1 MAQGTAEHGGGDR
14 VSFGRLLRDFRV
26 GVGLTQDELAELAR
40 MSAGGISVL
49 ERGIRTAPR
58 RETIALLASALGLS
72 EADRR
77 RLEESAARPPRARRR
92 NSVVESEGAF
102 DRHNLPLA
110 LNSFLGREQECDQLL
125 KQLSERRLITICGVG
140 GVGKTRL
147 ALETARNLV
156 ESFRD
161 GVWLSELAALDG
173 SSPVDAS
180 IAALLGVS
188 QQMAPASADA
198 WIGALVGKNL
208 LVILDNCEH
217 VLVAAAAVAKSLL
230 ERCPRVRILATS
242 REPLRIAGEVVV
254 RLRPLAHAHAGA
266 APAIRLFLDRASDV
280 APEFA
285 QIDHQD
291 PRMITIE
298 RLCRRLD
305 GLPLA
310 IELAAAHAGAASPE
324 MLMRALDRHNEL
336 PSAGG
341 SSAPPRHQT
350 LRSLLDWSY
359 GLLEETE
366 QRVLRQL
373 AVFAGGCTLD
383 AAEALCDGIV
393 ERARVLPTL
402 LSLVEKSLV
411 IADTRVEDTRY
422 DLLGTTRAYVRE
434 HLVAHGEHARAAR
447 AQAEYYCALAKDADE
462 TYGRPAASSW
472 LVSIEPELENFR
484 AALQWS
490 LIDRN
495 DVVVGAT
502 LVALQS
508 QVLELLAR
516 WTESASWCKAALEAI
531 ARAGAQELEGWLHF
545 ALCRCFVFASQD
557 ERAAAAGQ
565 RAVELFRAAAENG
578 DRPDMQVAA
587 ARVLAFVAWALSCV
601 QRCDE
606 ADRAAEE
613 AVRIL
618 RDQPRRS
625 ATAWALIVRSNTVD
639 PGDFATRRAFLDEA
653 WELDG
658 ATPGM
663 LTGGLIHIGRC
674 AVELDAGQFELAR
687 TSARDA
693 AEQLRRS
700 GVGSNLAGWAL
711 ALAAS
716 AAVAGGKPE
725 DAFRDAREALSEARC
740 GPAMLFGAQLAA
752 AEAAL
757 RDDRSN
763 DAARI
768 VGAVQGARS
777 RGCLEPPAMFR
788 FHNTAM
794 QRLLERLHGCLPD
807 GALDPQLAVG
817 RKRTFEEAVSASL
830 ACLPAANT
838 AQTR

>member
-1 MAQGTAEHGGGDR
+1 MAQGTAEHGDGDR
-14 VSFGRLLRDFRV
+14 VPFGRLLRDFRIE
-26 GVGLTQDELAELAR
+26 VGLTQDELAELAR

-58 RETIALLASALGLS
+58 RETIALLSSALRLS

-92 NSVVESEGAF
+92 NVVVESEGAF

-110 LNSFLGREQECDQLL
+110 LNSFLGREQECDQVLR
-125 KQLSERRLITICGVG
+125 QLSERRLVTICGVG

-147 ALETARNLV
+147 ALEIARNLV

-161 GVWLSELAALDG
+161 GVWLAELATIDG
-173 SSPVDAS
+173 VSPVDAS
-180 IAALLGVS
+180 IAAILGVS
-188 QQMAPASADA
+188 RQMAPASPDA
-198 WIGALVGKNL
+198 WIGALAGKNL

-217 VLVAAAAVAKSLL
+217 VLVASAAVAKSLL
-230 ERCPRVRILATS
+230 ERCPHVRILATS
-242 REPLRIAGEVVV
+242 REPLRIPGEVVV

-285 QIDHQD
+285 QIDRQD
-291 PRMITIE
+291 PRMIAIE

-310 IELAAAHAGAASPE
+310 IELAAAHADAVSPE
-324 MLMRALDRHNEL
+324 MLVRALERNNEL
-336 PSAGG
+336 PSTGA
-341 SSAPPRHQT
+341 SSAPLRHQT

-359 GLLEETE
+359 GLLDETE
-366 QRVLRQL
+366 QRVLRQF

-383 AAEALCDGIV
+383 AAEALCDGTV
-393 ERARVLPTL
+393 ERAKVLATL
-402 LSLVEKSLV
+402 LCLVEKSLV
-411 IADTRVEDTRY
+411 IADARVEDTRY

-434 HLVAHGEHARAAR
+434 QLVAHGEHARAAR
-447 AQAEYYCALAKDADE
+447 AHAEYYCALAKDADA
-462 TYGRPAASSW
+462 TYGRAAASPW
-472 LVSIEPELENFR
+472 LASIEPELENFR

-516 WTESASWCKAALEAI
+516 WTESASWCEAALEAI
-531 ARAGAQELEGWLHF
+531 APAGARELEGWLHF
-545 ALCRCFVFASQD
+545 ALCRCFVYASQD
-557 ERAAAAGQ
+557 ERAAAAGY
-565 RAVELFRAAAENG
+565 RAVELFRAAAQIG
-578 DRPDMQVAA
+578 DRPDLYLAA
-587 ARVLAFVAWALSCV
+587 ARVLPFVAWALSCV

-625 ATAWALIVRSNTVD
+625 ATAWALVVRSHTVD

-663 LTGGLIHIGRC
+663 LTGGLIYIGRC
-674 AVELDAGQFELAR
+674 AVDLDAEQFELAR

-700 GVGSNLAGWAL
+700 GVGANLAAWAH

-716 AAVAGGKPE
+716 AAVAGGKPD

-740 GPAMLFGAQLAA
+740 GPGMLFGAQLAA

-757 RDDRSN
+757 RDDRLK

-777 RGCLEPPAMFR
+777 RGCSEPPAMFR
-788 FHNTAM
+788 FHDGVM
-794 QRLLERLHGCLPD
+794 QRLLERLRGRLPSD
-807 GALDPQLAVG
+807 TLEAQLADG
-817 RKRTFEEAVSASL
+817 RKGTFEEAVSASL